1 MRNKILYIV
10 FFVFTSLVSE
20 GQYYNLNFKG
30 YKVKDGLTADDIQCL
45 YTDSEGY
52 LWIGTRFGLS
62 KFDGQRFRNFYFDPK
77 NKSSL
82 GGSHVLDI
90 TEDKVGNIWVAIEN
104 FGLSKLDKIS
114 HEFENFQI
122 PYKDKIEERYINTVH
137 IDFSGKIW
145 VGTETAIF
153 QFDPITK
160 KYSKV
165 AVKSKTQNPDIISI
179 LSDDQG
185 NMWAATYE
193 GEIIFKKKEEI
204 FFSALKINQ
213 EIGIINQLYYDDGKQ
228 ILIASE
234 HGLFELQINVSLEK
248 SVLQPA
254 SFYKSS
260 EDISRIFKDPDGNMW
275 IANRNR
281 GLQIYFPG
289 SKYLQHLNIS
299 RMSALDPGISCWKSF
314 NLDKEG
320 GIWIGGELGLFQ
332 FNNKSNQFSIYN
344 AIEKY
349 NKQNTLGNV
358 VGIDGFENHIIT
370 VCTEGLS
377 VYKKTENDFV
387 AIEIDKGLVSSKL
400 IYNSIV
406 EVDKGTW
413 WLSTNLGILELKHG
427 LKSFTLKY
435 AKQFLNHP
443 QLSNCEV
450 YNISSNHDGNFWI
463 ATPLNGLFLYNLNSG
478 KFKVFENAYTFKY
491 SKDLKHTDYAAVS
504 NGGDVVVGYH
514 YGLALKKKESD
525 VFIPVQ
531 SLIDT
536 DLDWTAISV
545 YDICESSGYWWL
557 ATEGHGL
564 WRLDFNQRKVVVY
577 AMSDGLLSNSIMSIL
592 PSNDGK
598 IIAATSRGLS
608 LFDIK
613 TTQFKNFINQDGLIS
628 EQFIRQAK
636 FKNSDGEYFFSTT
649 DGVISF
655 FPDKIKHTVR
665 VPSIK
670 LNSILIDNNFFT
682 DSALNSFGQSKEIK
696 INYNER
702 LVMVFS
708 PHILSGQSNYQ
719 LRFKLS
725 DDDEW
730 HETKSGTN
738 LYLLNIDPGSYHVT
752 AQFIETRGAGM
763 SQYFTFNLEVVPPF
777 WKTTI
782 FFLSILLLIPILVWV
797 YLNRI
802 YQIKLKTQKMEASIK
817 SQIDKERMRIAMEL
831 HDDIGGNLTALS
843 LMGSIL
849 KEKDISNGAHGLVD
863 KMIEASDQMVD
874 DMNEIV
880 WALNTSND
888 TLKSTMGYIKQNV
901 STLLSNAGIK
911 LEVNEPIDYQNRFIS
926 GQVRRNIF
934 LIIKEICNN
943 IVKHANTQKVEM
955 VISVNDS
962 LEIIIS
968 DNGVGIQDLDLE
980 KSQGMG
986 QHNLK
991 ERALEIGAKLLIKH
1005 EKGHTINLSMPL
1017 SKIIDES

>member
-30 YKVKDGLTADDIQCL
+30 YKVKDGLAADDIQCL

-52 LWIGTRFGLS
+52 LWIGTKFGLS
-62 KFDGQRFRNFYFDPK
+62 KFDGQLFRNFYFDPK

-90 TEDKVGNIWVAIEN
+90 TEDKVGNIWMAIEN
-104 FGLSKLDKIS
+104 FGLTKLDKIS

-122 PYKDKIEERYINTVH
+122 PYKDVIEERYINTVH
-137 IDFSGKIW
+137 IDLSGKIW
-145 VGTETAIF
+145 VGTEKAIF

-165 AVKSKTQNPDIISI
+165 AVKGKTQNPDIISI

-193 GEIIFKKKEEI
+193 GEIFFKKKGEL
-204 FFSALKINQ
+204 FFSTLTSNQ
-213 EIGIINQLYYDDGKQ
+213 SFGLTYQLCYLDGKQ
-228 ILIASE
+228 ILIATE
-234 HGLFELQINVSLEK
+234 HGLFELQINESLEK
-248 SVLQPA
+248 SVIRRA
-254 SFYKSS
+254 SFYKSLD
-260 EDISRIFKDPDGNMW
+260 EIYRIFKDQEGNVW
-275 IANRNR
+275 IANRNK
-281 GLQIYFPG
+281 GLQIFFPG

-299 RMSALDPGISCWKSF
+299 GLSPLDPGISRWKSF
-314 NLDKEG
+314 NLDKQG

-349 NKQNTLGNV
+349 NKQFTLGNV

-370 VCTEGLS
+370 VCAQGLS
-377 VYKKTENDFV
+377 VYKKKENDFV

-406 EVDKGTW
+406 EVAKGTW
-413 WLSTNLGILELKHG
+413 WLSTNLGILELRQG
-427 LKSFTLKY
+427 LKSFTLKF
-435 AKQFLNHP
+435 AKQFLDHP

-450 YNISSNHDGNFWI
+450 YNISSSHDGNFWI

-478 KFKVFENAYTFKY
+478 KFKVFNKAYTFKY
-491 SKDLKHTDYAAVS
+491 SKDLKHTDYTAVS

-564 WRLDFNQRKVVVY
+564 LKLDFNQRKVVLY
-577 AMSDGLLSNSIMSIL
+577 STSDGLPSNSIISIL
-592 PSNDGK
+592 PTKDGK

-613 TTQFKNFINQDGLIS
+613 TTQCKNFIDNDGLIS
-628 EQFIRQAK
+628 SQFIRQAK

-649 DGVISF
+649 GGVISF
-655 FPDKIKHTVR
+655 FPDKIKYTVR

-670 LNSILIDNNFFT
+670 LNSILIDNNFFS
-682 DSALNSFGQSKEIK
+682 DSALNSFYQSKEIK
-696 INYNER
+696 INYDQKLE
-702 LVMVFS
+702 MVFF

-719 LRFKLS
+719 LRFKLN
-725 DDDEW
+725 DDDYW
-730 HETKSGTN
+730 NKSTSGTN
-738 LYLLNIDPGSYHVT
+738 LYLLNISPGSYHVT

-782 FFLSILLLIPILVWV
+782 FFLLLLLLIPILVWV
-797 YLNRI
+797 YLKGG
-802 YQIKLKTQKMEASIK
+802 YKKKLKTQKIEASIK

-849 KEKDISNGAHGLVD
+849 KEKDLSTGAHGLVD
-863 KMIEASDQMVD
+863 KIIEASDQMVD

-888 TLKSTMGYIKQNV
+888 TLKSTMGYIKQNI
-901 STLLSNAGIK
+901 STLLSNANIK

-926 GQVRRNIF
+926 GRVRRNIF
-934 LIIKEICNN
+934 LIIKEVCNN
-943 IVKHANTQKVEM
+943 IVKHANTQRVEM
-955 VISVNDS
+955 VISVNDR

-968 DNGVGIQDLDLE
+968 DNGVGMEDFDLE

-1005 EKGHTINLSMPL
+1005 EKGHTIYLSMPL
-1017 SKIIDES
+1017 CKIIDES